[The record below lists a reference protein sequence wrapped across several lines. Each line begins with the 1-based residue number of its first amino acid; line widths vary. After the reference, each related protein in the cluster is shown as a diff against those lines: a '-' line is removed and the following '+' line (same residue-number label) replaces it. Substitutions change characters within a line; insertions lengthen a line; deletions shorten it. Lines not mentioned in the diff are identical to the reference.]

1 MKIIL
6 GVKKST
12 NNCLIYAET
21 GRYPLY
27 ICIYIRIVKYWF
39 KISNASEHRYIYII
53 YNKCPSSWSL
63 FVRKILYEYGFG
75 YVWEANA
82 VGIPHPV
89 FIKQYEQRL
98 KDTFQQKCR
107 SEIANSNRCS
117 LYNHLHREFTM
128 ANYLNKVQIRTNR
141 RALTKLRLSSHRLL
155 IERGRWLKIKQENR
169 LCTECRVLEDEYHV
183 VCFCLRYAELRNR
196 FIKPYY
202 INSPSRIKFSQ
213 LMNSDNVKD
222 MKSLA
227 SFIKSLFNWYN
238 MYLFI

>member
-1 MKIIL
+1 M
-6 GVKKST
+6 
-12 NNCLIYAET
+12 
-21 GRYPLY
+21 
-27 ICIYIRIVKYWF
+27 
-39 KISNASEHRYIYII
+39 
-53 YNKCPSSWSL
+53 
-63 FVRKILYEYGFG
+63 RKILYEYGFG

-82 VGIPHPV
+82 VGILHPV

-169 LCTECRVLEDEYHV
+169 LCTECHVLEDEYHV
-183 VCFCLRYAELRNR
+183 VCICLRYAELRNR

-202 INSPSRIKFSQ
+202 INSPSRIKFTQ

-227 SFIKSLFNWYN
+227 SFIKSLFSWYN